1 MKTHKYYIIVIIVIF
16 ALVGGCKKDESVQ
29 SINKINSDMKALLND
44 ANIFTPN
51 IEPKQKK
58 QAIQKL
64 IKIKDAIQAKSN
76 NKSIE
81 DFGNESVAM
90 ARWLLETTLNNEF
103 ANLYDSSLNE
113 FNKDT
118 LHYQFQ
124 ISGFN
129 TAGEPLLSGSD
140 ITSAYV
146 SLSEKVMA
154 INSNPDSTFY
164 LSFIQ
169 LESLDNQ
176 STSFQVVLS
185 IAKKSSNSTGFLKSQ
200 PHYPWVLS
208 PYQTPVP
215 FGPNESYS
223 PMPFRDHPDWTWAG
237 REIDKKL
244 NARKT
249 SLPFAS
255 SADYIIESVMPCPMG
270 GYDIPWDNT
279 FWWSYYSL
287 AYLNYT
293 QLNLYLTNYKGILDS
308 YNTPYGENNIYV
320 SEYITTSINT
330 YYDWPYPASIEGFGP
345 YDAHYFHGFVMWRI
359 IFIYVGPGS

>member
-1 MKTHKYYIIVIIVIF
+1 MKTHRYFIIVIIVMF
-16 ALVGGCKKDESVQ
+16 AIVGCKKDESAQ
-29 SINKINSDMKALLND
+29 STNKINVDMKALLND

-51 IEPKQKK
+51 LEPRQKK
-58 QAIQKL
+58 QAILKL

-76 NKSIE
+76 IKSIE
-81 DFGNESVAM
+81 DFEDESVSM

-103 ANLYDSSLNE
+103 ANLYDSTLNE
-113 FNKDT
+113 FYKDT

-124 ISGFN
+124 ILGFN
-129 TAGEPLLSGSD
+129 AAGEPLLSGSD

-146 SLSEKVMA
+146 SLSERVIA
-154 INSNPDSTFY
+154 INNNPDSTFY

-169 LESLDNQ
+169 LENLEYE
-176 STSFQVVLS
+176 STSFQIVLS
-185 IAKKSSNSTGFLKSQ
+185 IAKKTANSTSFLKSQ

-255 SADYIIESVMPCPMG
+255 SADYIIESVMPPPMG

-279 FWWSYYSL
+279 FWW
-287 AYLNYT
+287 AYMVYVNLNAT
-293 QLNLYLTNYKGILDS
+293 QLNTYLSNYKAVLDS
-308 YNTPYGENNIYV
+308 HNTPYGYNNIYV
-320 SEYITTSINT
+320 SEYITTATNT
-330 YYDWPYPASIEGFGP
+330 YHDWPYPESVEGFGP
-345 YDAHYFHGFVMWRI
+345 NDAHYFHGFVIWRI